1 MDLKHQQS
9 CEGAQREN
17 LCCGCTTP
25 PTNPKAELCLQ
36 TWHTLGKLEIP
47 YPARCP
53 TANAREQIPH
63 KHIPKDNDKKG
74 SMHKSQILCSL
85 TSGSDLFISH
95 LCCHLSGG
103 CDYQV
108 FQLTLVGALLQFLNC
123 NNPLLSIP
131 SWLLD
136 TRKEQSHLEY

>member
-9 CEGAQREN
+9 CEGAQREK
-17 LCCGCTTP
+17 LCVAVAHLPPIQRLSCACRHSTP
-25 PTNPKAELCLQ
+25 WASWKFHTHPGALLEMPKN
-36 TWHTLGKLEIP
+36 KS
-47 YPARCP
+47 
-53 TANAREQIPH
+53 PH

-85 TSGSDLFISH
+85 TSVSDLFISH

-108 FQLTLVGALLQFLNC
+108 FQLTLVGAILQFLNC

-131 SWLLD
+131 S
-136 TRKEQSHLEY
+136 